1 MLIVLAG
8 TIGAGKSSLAAAL
21 GEHLG
26 TEVFY
31 EAVDNN
37 PVLDLYYKDPKK
49 YAFLLQ
55 IFFLNKRFKSI
66 KEAYKEDNNI
76 LDRSI
81 FEDELFLTINYK
93 NGNVTETELNIYKEL
108 LENMLEELEG
118 MPKKRPDL
126 LIYIDVSFEK
136 MLERIKKRGRD
147 FEQITDNPEL
157 YNYYKQVHGE
167 YPEWYEHYNA
177 SPKIKISGD
186 EFDFIE
192 NPKDLQTIFDMVDNQ
207 LRELDLLD

>member
-31 EAVDNN
+31 EAVDDN
-37 PVLDLYYKDPKK
+37 PVLDLYYQDPKK

-55 IFFLNKRFKSI
+55 IFFLNKRFQSI
-66 KEAYKEDNNI
+66 KEAYKADNNI

-81 FEDELFLTINYK
+81 FEDELFLTLNYK
-93 NGNVTETELNIYKEL
+93 NGNVTKTELDIYKEL
-108 LENMLEELEG
+108 LANMLEELDG
-118 MPKKRPDL
+118 MPKKAPDL

-136 MLERIKKRGRD
+136 MLERIRKRGRS

-157 YNYYKQVHGE
+157 YEYYQQVHGE
-167 YPEWYEHYNA
+167 YPAWYDNYDV
-177 SPKIKISGD
+177 SPKIRIDGD
-186 EFDFIE
+186 KLDFVNNVE
-192 NPKDLQTIFDMVDNQ
+192 DLQHVFDMVD
-207 LRELDLLD
+207 RELEKLRLV

>member
-26 TEVFY
+26 TEVLY

-55 IFFLNKRFKSI
+55 IFFLNKRFRSI
-66 KEAYKEDNNI
+66 KEAYKADNNI

-81 FEDELFLTINYK
+81 FEDELFLTLNYK
-93 NGNVTETELNIYKEL
+93 NGNVTKTELDIYKEL
-108 LENMLEELEG
+108 LGNMLEELEG
-118 MPKKRPDL
+118 MPKKKPDL
-126 LIYIDVSFEK
+126 LIYIDVSFDK
-136 MLERIKKRGRD
+136 MLERI
-147 FEQITDNPEL
+147 
-157 YNYYKQVHGE
+157 
-167 YPEWYEHYNA
+167 
-177 SPKIKISGD
+177 
-186 EFDFIE
+186 
-192 NPKDLQTIFDMVDNQ
+192 
-207 LRELDLLD
+207 